1 MFRFF
6 LHCTVFFSSWQFI
19 SRLISCLHHW
29 YLRKGHCNLS
39 SCSSSPHSNI
49 FKGIKKN
56 FLIISFFIL
65 NQNWFKYHD
74 SITISIF
81 TFVSSLQCHS
91 ISLLEIKINC
101 TFYIWIWY
109 SYFLTQCHYYIF
121 FCKCK
126 LYIFKYCD

>member
-1 MFRFF
+1 MTQCFAFF
-6 LHCTVFFSSWQFI
+6 LIVQYSSPADN
-19 SRLISCLHHW
+19 LHHW

-101 TFYIWIWY
+101 TFYIKIWY
-109 SYFLTQCHYYIF
+109 SYFLTQCHYYTF
-121 FCKCK
+121 FVN
-126 LYIFKYCD
+126 LNYIYLNIVIKR